1 MSRNNSYVSIQ
12 HMLDSARDALELFEE
27 RSRRG
32 DLDTDEMM
40 RGIVNDAL
48 VRRMEV
54 VGEAARRVPEDFRS
68 RHPEIAWLRI
78 IGLCNRLI
86 HEYDR
91 VDLDTLQNIIQNEL
105 PPLVGQLEAILED
118 GE

>member
-1 MSRNNSYVSIQ
+1 
-12 HMLDSARDALELFEE
+12 MLDCVRDALELFEE

-32 DLDTDEMM
+32 AWEADTVFG
-40 RGIVNDAL
+40 RAL
-48 VRRMEV
+48 TNGLIRYMEV
-54 VGEAARRVPEDFRS
+54 VGEAARRVPEDIRS
-68 RHPEIAWLRI
+68 RHPEVAWPRI
-78 IGLCNRLI
+78 IGLRNRLI

-105 PPLVGQLEAILED
+105 PPLVGRLEAILED